1 MTYQQKSSLRDPG
14 TSRVA
19 TGLKWH
25 KSSASAAPDTNTW
38 NEKTEAAPIPPPK
51 KVGGM
56 QRSKDTSCKRK
67 LSLPEKFVIFQSED
81 WTSLVAQW
89 LRIRLPMQGTRVRA
103 LVQEDPTC
111 RGATKPVRHNY

>member
-38 NEKTEAAPIPPPK
+38 NEKTEAAPPPAK
-51 KVGGM
+51 KKKKLGG
-56 QRSKDTSCKRK
+56 
-67 LSLPEKFVIFQSED
+67 
-81 WTSLVAQW
+81 
-89 LRIRLPMQGTRVRA
+89 
-103 LVQEDPTC
+103 C
-111 RGATKPVRHNY
+111 RGVRIQVARES